1 VTVSVCVCLCVQVSV
16 EIAALL
22 TLKEAIRQQEI
33 RDKMVPCHGMPS
45 RYRYCDRYRHGSG
58 L

>member
-1 VTVSVCVCLCVQVSV
+1 MTVRDRVCVCVCACVCVQVSV

-33 RDKMVPCHGMPS
+33 RDKKV
-45 RYRYCDRYRHGSG
+45 
-58 L
+58 